1 MIALA
6 TVILLVPA
14 ANAQP
19 AFNPEKY
26 VSFPDEHVGLNKY
39 LKSTEPNADGEY
51 TLRLETFITGSVSKR
66 VVPTDFVLVLDNS
79 GSMLEDCLYGK
90 TRPDVIWVYIATH
103 TITDMTAVTRCSTY
117 PQRTQVSIDIE

>member
-1 MIALA
+1 MKCKYKTLITLA
-6 TVILLVPA
+6 AVIFLVPA
-14 ANAQP
+14 AHAQP
-19 AFNPEKY
+19 AFSPEKY

-39 LKSTEPNADGEY
+39 LKFTEPNADGEY

-90 TRPDVIWVYIATH
+90 TRPDYI
-103 TITDMTAVTRCSTY
+103 TAAQLAALLALLT
-117 PQRTQVSIDIE
+117 E